1 MLSAVNAYFFDIFY
15 HFFAIF
21 QNEMGFIPGDFL
33 DTLRCEI
40 PNSHIYR
47 FNGALYV
54 SDISFLQHCMCCTS
68 LHWNNFYVFHTVVS
82 VMSVV
87 STAVS

>member
-1 MLSAVNAYFFDIFY
+1 MKENLWDQSSLMLSAVNAYFFDIFY

-54 SDISFLQHCMCCTS
+54 SDISFLHWA
-68 LHWNNFYVFHTVVS
+68 LHVLHIFTLE
-82 VMSVV
+82 
-87 STAVS
+87 